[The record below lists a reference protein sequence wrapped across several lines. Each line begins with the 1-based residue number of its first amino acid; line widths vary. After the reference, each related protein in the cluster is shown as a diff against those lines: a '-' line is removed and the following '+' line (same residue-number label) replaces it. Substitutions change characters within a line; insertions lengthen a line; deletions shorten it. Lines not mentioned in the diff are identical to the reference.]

1 MNWRAFRLFV
11 SALPLLAPAQTFAAD
26 LYPHDNWS
34 ALASDRSARRAG
46 DVLTIIVYETS
57 TASDSATSNSNRST
71 SVDGR
76 FSAQSLASGTG
87 SLALANRANNG
98 ASTGRSGQM
107 VAQISAVVDEVLP
120 NGDLRV
126 SGAQELNIN
135 RERTFIRVKG
145 RIRAVDVTA
154 SNIVLS
160 NRLADATIDY
170 DGSGFLSKSA
180 APGLVAR
187 IFSWLGIP

>member
-11 SALPLLAPAQTFAAD
+11 SALLLLAPARTFATD

-71 SVDGR
+71 SVDGS

-145 RIRAVDVTA
+145 RVRAVDVTA

-160 NRLADATIDY
+160 SRLADATIDY

-187 IFSWLGIP
+187 IFNWLGIP

>member
-1 MNWRAFRLFV
+1 
-11 SALPLLAPAQTFAAD
+11 
-26 LYPHDNWS
+26 
-34 ALASDRSARRAG
+34 
-46 DVLTIIVYETS
+46 
-57 TASDSATSNSNRST
+57 
-71 SVDGR
+71 
-76 FSAQSLASGTG
+76 
-87 SLALANRANNG
+87 
-98 ASTGRSGQM
+98 M